1 MTHRFTQRWAC
12 LGRRRVSVLLL
23 VVSLNL
29 AILPCAMAL
38 EAAESAHDCC
48 PPEIELE
55 ASACCALDDFSVDAR
70 TGTLKPHD
78 SPEFAAL
85 PVIAPDHDRDPTFA
99 QYVPVVEP
107 PGPPDNP
114 PPLHK
119 LFCVYLR

>member
-1 MTHRFTQRWAC
+1 MMHRFTQRWAR
-12 LGRRRVSVLLL
+12 LGRRRVSALLL
-23 VVSLNL
+23 MVSLNL

-38 EAAESAHDCC
+38 EVAEPAHDCC
-48 PPEIELE
+48 PSEIQLE
-55 ASACCALDDFSVDAR
+55 ASECCALDDVNVDAR
-70 TGTLKPHD
+70 TGTLKPFD

-85 PVIAPDHDRDPTFA
+85 PAIAATHDRDPTFA

-107 PGPPDNP
+107 PGPPGNP